1 MTLVGD
7 QVVSELLD
15 IDAEVDGVMLKVGE
29 DTTLEV
35 IIDDTAD
42 VTLELELGLWDTAV
56 DGEMLKLELEL

>member
-1 MTLVGD
+1 
-7 QVVSELLD
+7 
-15 IDAEVDGVMLKVGE
+15 MLKVGE